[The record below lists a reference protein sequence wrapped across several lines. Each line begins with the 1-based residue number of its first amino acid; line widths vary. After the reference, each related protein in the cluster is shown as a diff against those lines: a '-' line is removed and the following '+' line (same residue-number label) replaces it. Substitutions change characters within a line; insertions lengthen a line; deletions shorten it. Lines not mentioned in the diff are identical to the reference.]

1 MRAPPNSILP
11 SPGRLVRA
19 QGHEIAVMTLSV
31 HQKKYLRRLGHA
43 LKPVV
48 MTGSAGVSE
57 ALLAE
62 LDGALE
68 HHELVKV
75 RVRAGDRTIRDGMI
89 ASLCEQTGAQLVQ
102 RIGHVALLYRPREED
117 PAITLPR

>member
-1 MRAPPNSILP
+1 MRAPSNSILP
-11 SPGRLVRA
+11 VPGRQGRA
-19 QGHEIAVMTLSV
+19 PGHETAVMTLSV

-48 MTGSAGVSE
+48 MTGNAGVSE

-75 RVRAGDRTIRDGMI
+75 RVRTGDREARDTMI
-89 ASLCEQTGAQLVQ
+89 VSLCEQSGAQLVQ